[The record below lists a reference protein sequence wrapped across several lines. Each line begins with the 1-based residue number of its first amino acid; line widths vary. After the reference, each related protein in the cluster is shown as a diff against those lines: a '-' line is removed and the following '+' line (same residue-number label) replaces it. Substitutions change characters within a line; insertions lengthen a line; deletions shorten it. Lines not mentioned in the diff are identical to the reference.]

1 MSKSY
6 ASVAANDHIAKTGL
20 VVSMADH
27 ARRSSGSHPRSIE
40 AERDQR
46 RGVLLLFTGVRY
58 ERQIEPS
65 EPVSEGGQAR
75 RRRRR

>member
-6 ASVAANDHIAKTGL
+6 ARVAANDDIPRTGL

-27 ARRSSGSHPRSIE
+27 ARGSAGAYSRSE
-40 AERDQR
+40 AERDER

-58 ERQIEPS
+58 ERQIEPP
-65 EPVSEGGQAR
+65 EPVADDGRTR

>member
-6 ASVAANDHIAKTGL
+6 ASVAANDDIAPKGL

-27 ARRSSGSHPRSIE
+27 ARSSASGYSRSE
-40 AERDQR
+40 VERDQR

-58 ERQIEPS
+58 ERQIEPP
-65 EPVSEGGQAR
+65 EPVAEDGRTR

>member
-6 ASVAANDHIAKTGL
+6 ASVAANDDIARTGH

-27 ARRSSGSHPRSIE
+27 ARSSASGYLRG
-40 AERDQR
+40 AERDER

-58 ERQIEPS
+58 ERQIEPP
-65 EPVSEGGQAR
+65 EPVAEGRQTR